1 MNWTCGYRRSL
12 FNLCVGAAAKVF
24 LCLLAIPIERRK
36 TLLAI
41 SREKKEAFVQEYTD
55 KLSRSA
61 ATYITDYRGL
71 TVTELGTL
79 RAQLRD
85 QGDVEFAI
93 AKNTLLTLAFK
104 EAGLPVPEEHLAG
117 PTAVLFCFTDPV
129 SPAKALKKY
138 ADQHDD
144 LTIKGGVMGARVL
157 TLNEVEGMASLPP
170 REEILA
176 TLVGVIQGPAQ
187 SLFGTIIA
195 PMREIA
201 QVLHARA
208 EGSVAEGE

>member
-1 MNWTCGYRRSL
+1 LRRRGGKG
-12 FNLCVGAAAKVF
+12 FFVPAANPHRKE
-24 LCLLAIPIERRK
+24 ER
-36 TLLAI
+36 LLAI

-79 RAQLRD
+79 REQLRA
-85 QGDVEFAI
+85 QGEVEFAV

-104 EAGLPVPEEHLAG
+104 EAGLPVPEEHLVG
-117 PTAVLFCFTDPV
+117 PTAVLFCYTDPV
-129 SPAKALKKY
+129 LPVKALKKY
-138 ADQHDD
+138 ADQHDE
-144 LTIKGGVMGARVL
+144 LSIKGGVMGARVL
-157 TLNEVEGMASLPP
+157 GLNEVEGMASLPP

-201 QVLHARA
+201 QVLHAHA
-208 EGSVAEGE
+208 EGSATEGE